1 MVASIEH
8 AHFIKQLKPLLMK
21 AFKYV
26 PITTDRDYA
35 SEEIELKDVKYHYS
49 SYNVRGESPEKIEFT
64 FVKGDGR
71 PFKKYTNGGDPSW
84 FNLVSI
90 ARELVGNRDLKLP
103 DEPTNTIYL
112 QKDIIIDKKWG
123 GCDITGRAIN
133 WWDRRHDGF
142 FPLRTSEDKNT
153 YWVCAPAVRFF
164 ENLQASIKKE
174 KRAVTRAKLLPM
186 GVQSLK
192 L

>member
-1 MVASIEH
+1 MARFIE
-8 AHFIKQLKPLLMK
+8 QLKPLLMK

-35 SEEIELKDVKYHYS
+35 SEEMKLKDVKYYYS
-49 SYNVRGESPEKIEFT
+49 THNVRGQSPEKIEFT
-64 FVKGDGR
+64 FVKGDKEY
-71 PFKKYTNGGDPSW
+71 KKYTNGGDPSW
-84 FNLVSI
+84 FNLMSI
-90 ARELVGNRDLKLP
+90 ARELVGNSNLKLP
-103 DEPTNTIYL
+103 KGPINTIYL
-112 QKDIIIDKKWG
+112 QKDYIKNKQLG
-123 GCDITGRAIN
+123 GCDITGGAIN
-133 WWDRRHDGF
+133 WYDRRHDGYF
-142 FPLRTSEDKNT
+142 TLRISKEED
-153 YWVCAPAVRFF
+153 YWVCGPAVRFF